1 MYKAG
6 EDMQRQVEK
15 EELASKQELK
25 AEIKETLTQ
34 WENAKRFFHHAR
46 GKEQIDYAIFC
57 IITAEKRYDM
67 LLSKA
72 KRMRGPWPKW
82 EGILK

>member
-1 MYKAG
+1 M
-6 EDMQRQVEK
+6 ERRSELDK
-15 EELASKQELK
+15 EELERKQELK
-25 AEIKETLTQ
+25 AEIRETLTQ
-34 WENAKRFFHHAR
+34 WENAKRFFNHAA
-46 GKEQIDYAIFC
+46 GKEQIDYAIFS

-82 EGILK
+82 EGIVK

>member
-1 MYKAG
+1 
-6 EDMQRQVEK
+6 MQRQAEK
-15 EELASKQELK
+15 EELARKLEIK

-34 WENAKRFFHHAR
+34 WENAKRFFNHAR
-46 GKEQIDYAIFC
+46 GEEQIDYAIFS

-72 KRMRGPWPKW
+72 KRMKGPWPNW
-82 EGILK
+82 EGYVK